1 MLTTLVQVYSPL
13 LGWTVLGYLLQKGMP
28 TDWNRW
34 LGPYPLGRFMFWVG
48 VPLSIVGFLQ
58 GVDLSGQIWVA
69 PLICWLSVGLGSGL
83 ASGWLRWQHYLQ
95 GKPELA
101 DVLPPSLSSAQQ
113 GSFHL
118 AATLGNTGYL
128 GYPIC
133 LAVAGA
139 PYFGWALFYDLLGTL
154 FMAYGFGVW
163 VASRHGN
170 SCAQAWQVGV
180 HILRTP
186 ALWSF
191 GLGLLLARQPLPGWL
206 SQGLTT
212 FAWGMIPLSLI
223 LLGMR
228 LALVNRWGSFQPAG
242 VALFI
247 KLLLVP
253 LLVGIGLAF
262 TPYPPLAKLV
272 LVLQSGMPPAIA
284 TLVLAEEYNLDR
296 EITVTA
302 LGIGYPAL
310 LVTLPLWLS
319 LWGA

>member
-1 MLTTLVQVYSPL
+1 MFTTLFQVYSPL
-13 LGWTVLGYLLQKGMP
+13 LGWTILGFLLQKVMP
-28 TDWNRW
+28 TGWNRW
-34 LGPYPLGRFMFWVG
+34 VGPHPLGRFMFWVG
-48 VPLSIVGFLQ
+48 VPLSIIGFMQ

-69 PLICWLSVGLGSGL
+69 PLICWLSVGLGAGMASAWLWWQHLRREGL
-83 ASGWLRWQHYLQ
+83 APTAPMPW
-95 GKPELA
+95 
-101 DVLPPSLSSAQQ
+101 SSAQQ

-133 LAVAGA
+133 LAVAGTT
-139 PYFGWALFYDLLGTL
+139 YFGWALFYDLLGTL

-163 VASRHGN
+163 VASRYGN
-170 SCAQAWQVGV
+170 SCIQAWQVGI

-191 GLGLLLARQPLPGWL
+191 GMGLLLVREPPPGWL
-206 SQGLTT
+206 SQGLSA
-212 FAWGMIPLSLI
+212 FAWGMIPLSLM

-228 LALVNRWGSFQPAG
+228 LAQVKHWGSFRPAG
-242 VALFI
+242 VALLI

-262 TPYPPLAKLV
+262 TSYPPLAKLV

-284 TLVLAEEYNLDR
+284 TLVLTEEYDLDR

-302 LGIGYPAL
+302 LAVGYLAVL
-310 LVTLPLWLS
+310 LTLPLWLK

>member
-1 MLTTLVQVYSPL
+1 MLTTLFQVYPPL
-13 LGWTVLGYLLQKGMP
+13 LGWTLLGFVLQKGMP
-28 TDWNRW
+28 TGWNRW

-48 VPLSIVGFLQ
+48 VPLSILGFMQ

-69 PLICWLSVGLGSGL
+69 PLICWLSVGLGFALTS
-83 ASGWLRWQHYLQ
+83 AWLWWQHPCVE
-95 GKPELA
+95 GAELA
-101 DVLPPSLSSAQQ
+101 DSTPWSSGQR

-133 LAVAGA
+133 LAVAGTA
-139 PYFGWALFYDLLGTL
+139 YFGWALFYDLLGTL

-163 VASRHGN
+163 VGSRYGS
-170 SCAQAWQVGV
+170 SCTQAWQVGI

-191 GLGLLLARQPLPGWL
+191 GMGLLLAREPLPGWL
-206 SQGLTT
+206 SQGLVA
-212 FAWGMIPLSLI
+212 FAWGMIPLSLMI
-223 LLGMR
+223 LGMR
-228 LALVNRWGSFQPAG
+228 LAQVKRWGSFLPAG
-242 VALFI
+242 VALLI
-247 KLLLVP
+247 KIVILP

-284 TLVLAEEYNLDR
+284 TLVLTEEYDLDR

-302 LGIGYPAL
+302 LAVGYLAVL
-310 LVTLPLWLS
+310 LTLPLWLR
-319 LWGA
+319 LWGS